1 MQRVTY
7 TVVKTL
13 NMADDI
19 DENMPLLTLQD
30 DNAYAQKNSILQ
42 ASLVVGQWLNTT
54 RSSHWFQCH
63 PHKNQPS
70 PIVTTLLSTSD
81 EER

>member
-1 MQRVTY
+1 M
-7 TVVKTL
+7 KTL

-19 DENMPLLTLQD
+19 GEKMPLLMLQD
-30 DNAYAQKNSILQ
+30 GNAHAQKNSILQ
-42 ASLVVGQWLNTT
+42 AALVVGQWLNTT

-63 PHKNQPS
+63 SHRNQPS